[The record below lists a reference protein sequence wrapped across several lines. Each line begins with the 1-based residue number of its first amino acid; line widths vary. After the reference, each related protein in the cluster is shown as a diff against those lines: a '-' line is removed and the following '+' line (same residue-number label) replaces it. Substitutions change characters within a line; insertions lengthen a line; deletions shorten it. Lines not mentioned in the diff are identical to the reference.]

1 MFLLKRH
8 PPASLWGEGLYGIL
22 GGWSLLLY
30 GGNPYSPQ
38 EIFELQLLASSCL
51 YRHKSLPCP
60 FENMGGRRAL
70 VLLVRSGVFIELRY
84 FSLGETTQQ
93 DGCGGLKKGR
103 IASMTDSEFAICCSK
118 PVLC

>member
-1 MFLLKRH
+1 MEYWAAGRCYCTVAIHIRRKKFL
-8 PPASLWGEGLYGIL
+8 SYSFWG
-22 GGWSLLLY
+22 
-30 GGNPYSPQ
+30 
-38 EIFELQLLASSCL
+38 SSCL
-51 YRHKSLPCP
+51 YRHKSLPCH
-60 FENMGGRRAL
+60 FENMGRRRAL
-70 VLLVRSGVFIELRY
+70 VLLVSSGVFIELRY